1 MERKRFKIVI
11 ALVCF
16 LQILT
21 VNAQK
26 NYSIEG
32 YITGIKDSTLIS
44 LGRNDGSLIATI
56 ATDTVIGGKFRFS
69 GKIDK
74 AEAFMILGRGTGF
87 PSMWL
92 DVWVAPNTTVKIT
105 GGDKFLKTWKVESP
119 IKQQKE
125 LNLYIEATKTELN
138 ELQRLSVSRMS
149 LFEKLRK
156 ASPEE
161 RKQVKKD
168 IDSLSRLQDSFNALV
183 YQKEITLLSTSAIS
197 PIWIDKLNGLAM
209 SVKYTHKDLR
219 QPVIKLYNKLN
230 NAQKESPKGR
240 EIAAYLYPPRI
251 VKDGEPMAD
260 TLLYTLEGKASSLA
274 QFKGKYLLL
283 DFWSIGCGPCIS
295 AMPDL
300 RKVSEAYKDSL
311 TVISLSLD
319 KKKEIWEKASAQ
331 EKISWVNL
339 SDGNGMTGIASRYG
353 VQGIPHYVIIS
364 PSGAVLTSWTGFRE
378 GLVEEKIKKFIH

>member
-1 MERKRFKIVI
+1 MKIKRLKIVI
-11 ALVCF
+11 ALVSF

-32 YITGIKDSTLIS
+32 FITGIKDSTLIS
-44 LGRNDGSLIATI
+44 LGRNDGNLISTI

-69 GKIDK
+69 GKIDH
-74 AEAFMILGRGTGF
+74 AEAFMILGRGPGF

-92 DVWVAPNTTVKIT
+92 DVWVAPNTTVKIS
-105 GGDKFLKTWKVESP
+105 GSDKFLKTWKVESP

-125 LNLYIEATKTELN
+125 LNLYIEATKAELN
-138 ELQRLSVSRMS
+138 QLQRLSVSRTAI
-149 LFEKLRK
+149 FEKLQK
-156 ASPEE
+156 ASPED
-161 RKQVKKD
+161 RKKAKPG
-168 IDSLSRLQDSFNALV
+168 IDSIGRLQDSLSV
-183 YQKEITLLSTSAIS
+183 LMHQKEITLLSNRAIS
-197 PIWIDKLNGLAM
+197 PIWMDKLNGLAM

-230 NAQKESPKGR
+230 NAQRESPKGR
-240 EIAAYLYPPRI
+240 EIAAYLYPPRV
-251 VKDGEPMAD
+251 VKNGEPMAD
-260 TLLYTLEGKASSLA
+260 TALYTLEGKASSLA

-300 RKVSEAYKDSL
+300 RKVSEVYKDSL
-311 TVISLSLD
+311 TVISLSVD
-319 KKKEIWEKASAQ
+319 SKKEIWKKASAQ

-339 SDGNGMTGIASRYG
+339 SDGNGMAGIAARYG

-364 PSGAVLTSWTGFRE
+364 PSGEVLTSWTGFSKGE
-378 GLVEEKIKKFIH
+378 TEEKIKKFIH